1 MAETAAG
8 IKEANAYDL
17 SGDGITINY
26 SSDSLV
32 GGPTLHYQD
41 RRTKKDFRGKEVRTE
56 KSELG
61 SLVTVTLE
69 LSVDRGSTSFTVVI
83 PRVNLGASGPAD
95 VSTYG
100 ITTEHRTSLGGP
112 VMPGQLDTYAAI
124 ELKGKAE
131 FRVS

>member
-1 MAETAAG
+1 MADTAAAS
-8 IKEANAYDL
+8 KQANAYDL
-17 SGDGITINY
+17 SGDGITIGY

-32 GGPTLHYQD
+32 GGPTFHYQD

-69 LSVDRGSTSFTVVI
+69 LTPDRGSTSFTVLI
-83 PRVNLGASGPAD
+83 PRVNLDGSKAAD

-100 ITTEHRTSLGGP
+100 ITTVHTISIGGP
-112 VMPGQLDTYAAI
+112 VAPGQAETYAAI
-124 ELKGKAE
+124 ELKGTAN